1 MVSAVT
7 VPLCSFHY
15 RTHLSAFLLN
25 SMLLVWTKRQF
36 QLTFRSKLRFSSINN
51 VCKKKLSNSAFQAA
65 NMETVNTT
73 ERLRK
78 LRDLMKENRVDVYSM
93 IRE

>member
-1 MVSAVT
+1 
-7 VPLCSFHY
+7 
-15 RTHLSAFLLN
+15 
-25 SMLLVWTKRQF
+25 MLLVRTQRHCSF
-36 QLTFRSKLRFSSINN
+36 TFRRTLRFPLINN
-51 VCKKKLSNSAFQAA
+51 KLCRKSLSNSAFQAA

-78 LRDLMKENRVDVYSM
+78 LRELMKENRLDVYSM